1 MARETRKKKT
11 KLPASSAH
19 RTEPV
24 LKLRLERKEHPSDPE
39 AIPFRTPQERIA
51 ATRLSL
57 SFWDQYL
64 KRMETGFAGIHSRF
78 AAFERGARK
87 DLEALACEGANP
99 NVIMN
104 IFFTVWVEEPFER
117 ARLEAGE
124 LSSLQEI
131 RRLSSKRRW
140 ANVRASLERT
150 RRLLSELL
158 S

>member
-78 AAFERGARK
+78 AAFERGRN
-87 DLEALACEGANP
+87 LSTILRHWALA
-99 NVIMN
+99 
-104 IFFTVWVEEPFER
+104 FTVQPSP
-117 ARLEAGE
+117 A
-124 LSSLQEI
+124 SSL
-131 RRLSSKRRW
+131 S
-140 ANVRASLERT
+140 
-150 RRLLSELL
+150 
-158 S
+158 